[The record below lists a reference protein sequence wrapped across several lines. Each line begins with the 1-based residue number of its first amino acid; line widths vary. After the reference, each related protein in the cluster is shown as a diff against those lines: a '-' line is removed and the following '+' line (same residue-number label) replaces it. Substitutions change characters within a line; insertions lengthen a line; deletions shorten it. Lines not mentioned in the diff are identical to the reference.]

1 LFRVLW
7 LDLPELITVTE
18 DQIHM
23 FVKSL
28 ESPDEYPA
36 VLQDASHP
44 VVNVLQHLAA
54 LAHSHGGGSDG
65 SDSHWI
71 CFLRGLG
78 ARQPPD
84 SRRR

>member
-1 LFRVLW
+1 
-7 LDLPELITVTE
+7 
-18 DQIHM
+18 M

-54 LAHSHGGGSDG
+54 LAHS
-65 SDSHWI
+65 
-71 CFLRGLG
+71 L
-78 ARQPPD
+78 QEEN
-84 SRRR
+84 SRDE